1 MSELPILSGKEII
14 KVLSKIGYYV
24 VRQRGSHI
32 RLHCEDKKSITVLN
46 YKSIDR
52 SLLRKILRDSQ
63 ISDEEFLKFYRL
75 T

>member
-14 KVLSKIGYYV
+14 KVLSRIGYYV

-32 RLHCEDKKSITVLN
+32 RLYCLDRKPITIPN

-52 SLLRKILRDSQ
+52 SLLRKILRDAQ
-63 ISDEEFLKFYRL
+63 ISDEEFLKFYRSA
-75 T
+75 